1 MDSLAKHVVKHSI
14 YPHIQSLWDLLM
26 VRCPSALLEVTMV
39 MEEIA
44 RPPANEG
51 HIFHMERMQIIALSA
66 ASLVQR

>member
-14 YPHIQSLWDLLM
+14 YPHIQVCHKSLWDLLM
-26 VRCPSALLEVTMV
+26 VRWPSALLEVTMV

-51 HIFHMERMQIIALSA
+51 YIFHTERM
-66 ASLVQR
+66 